1 MKIALVRQRYTAFGG
16 AERFVS
22 RAIQALQAQ
31 GAEVTIVTRRWEA
44 GNDMNALQCDPF
56 YLGNLWRDWGFAR
69 GACKLLGAGNF
80 DLVQSHERIACCDLY
95 RAGDGVHREWLEQRR
110 RVLGPWGRLGLL
122 LNPYHRYILAAE
134 QRMFGS
140 PRLKAV
146 ICNSR
151 MVRDEIREYFG
162 LPPEMLHVIYS
173 GVDGTVF
180 HPGLQAEFRQE
191 VRARHGIG
199 PEAMLFLFVGSGYER
214 KGLAAALHALAAL
227 PGESHLL
234 VVGKDKKMNSFQT
247 LAKRLGLAPRVHFA
261 GALKDVKP
269 CYGAADMLVLPTLYD
284 PFPNVALEA
293 LSCGLPVLTSGKSGA
308 AEFIREGENGY
319 VCDALDVA
327 GIAMRMRAY
336 LDASPGCRQE
346 MREAARQTVSELT
359 LERMGQDLLTLYRAT
374 LGLSRHDPMLP

>member
-1 MKIALVRQRYTAFGG
+1 MNIALVRQRYTAFGG

-44 GNDMNALQCDPF
+44 GNDMHALQCDPF

-69 GACKLLGAGNF
+69 AACKLLSKEKF
-80 DLVQSHERIACCDLY
+80 DLVQSHERLACCDLY
-95 RAGDGVHREWLEQRR
+95 RAGDGVHREWLKQRR
-110 RVLGPWGRLGLL
+110 RVLGPWGRLGLR
-122 LNPYHRYILAAE
+122 LNPYHRYTLAAE
-134 QRMFGS
+134 KSMFQS

-151 MVRDEIREYFG
+151 MVRDEIREHFG

-173 GVDGTVF
+173 GIDGSAF
-180 HPGLQAEFRQE
+180 HPGLQAEFRHDI
-191 VRARHGIG
+191 RACHGI
-199 PEAMLFLFVGSGYER
+199 PQQATLFLFVGSGYQR
-214 KGLAAALHALAAL
+214 KGLAATLHAMGAL
-227 PGESHLL
+227 SGESHLL
-234 VVGKDKKMNSFQT
+234 VVGKDKNMSSFQA
-247 LAKRLGLAPRVHFA
+247 LATHLGVAPRVHFA

-293 LSCGLPVLTSGKSGA
+293 LSSGLPVLTSNKSGA

-319 VCDALDVA
+319 FCDALDID
-327 GIAMRMRAY
+327 GIAERMRAY
-336 LDASPGCRQE
+336 LDIDPAGRQR
-346 MREAARQTVSELT
+346 MRDAARRTVSELT
-359 LERMGQDLLTLYRAT
+359 LEKMGQDLLGLYQAV
-374 LGLSRHDPMLP
+374 LGLSQHDAMLP